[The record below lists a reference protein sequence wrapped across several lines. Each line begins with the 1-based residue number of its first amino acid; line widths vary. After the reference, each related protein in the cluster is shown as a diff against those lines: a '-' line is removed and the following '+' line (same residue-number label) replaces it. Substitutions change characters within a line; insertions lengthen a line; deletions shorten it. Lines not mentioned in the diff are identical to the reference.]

1 MKTLIRFLFIA
12 GCIALFAT
20 CQKTDQ
26 VMDDLSGV
34 ELKNAPVVPVFP
46 VEPNGVD
53 DTEAILQAFTD
64 AQAAGPG
71 AIVQL
76 SEGEFHLGFIEIHD
90 FCGIFKGAGQ
100 GKTVITAMNNLN
112 SQLLWDQHQVVTLM
126 KFVGGEVQICQ
137 MTIQSPPGKLSVTGP
152 PQGHIYSF
160 INFTTFT
167 ALYETRNDS
176 RSIHAVVD
184 HVSFIGQTLAGGPG
198 ITKGYNCAYAIH
210 AGWDCYGLTDLPRE
224 KVNLT
229 VTNSIFDTFY
239 YGIVAEGVK
248 NCQFTIGKSTRGN
261 LFKNSDAGF
270 GIYQYRDIE
279 VVGEGNTFDMNP
291 GATYGIELHDG
302 YDSYYPFFRA
312 ETATVPSTFNIGFNV
327 FNMPRS
333 RYALYIN
340 NVRRLSPVLE
350 IPSVYQVRN
359 NVFCMENGLGYSR
372 GITCY
377 RTKGMVIRNN
387 RFTGPGNIGIYL
399 LNDNIEG
406 LILGNN
412 FSETEF
418 SSSAVYLHSTTK
430 NWAVVGGDLIGRIIN
445 NGTGNVITGMT
456 VSTSD
461 VSLGEMIS
469 DDLPE
474 MNHIMH

>member
-1 MKTLIRFLFIA
+1 MKTSIRLLLLGAIT
-12 GCIALFAT
+12 GLLFACSESPQT
-20 CQKTDQ
+20 GDE
-26 VMDDLSGV
+26 LSGV
-34 ELKNAPVVPVFP
+34 ELKKAPVVPVFQ

-64 AQAAGPG
+64 AKAAGPG
-71 AIVQL
+71 SIVQL

-112 SQLLWDQHQVVTLM
+112 SQLLWDQHKIVTLM
-126 KFVGGEVQICQ
+126 KFAGGEVKICQ

-152 PQGHIYSF
+152 PQGHIGSF
-160 INFTTFT
+160 INFTTYT
-167 ALYETRNDS
+167 STYELRNDS
-176 RSIHAVVD
+176 RSINAAVD
-184 HVSFIGQTLAGGPG
+184 HVTFIGQPLAGAPG
-198 ITKGYNCAYAIH
+198 RVNCAYAIH
-210 AGWDCYGLTDLPRE
+210 AGWDCWNMTDLPRE

-239 YGIVAEGVK
+239 SGIVAEGVK
-248 NCQFTIGKSTRGN
+248 NGQFTVGLNTRGN
-261 LFKNSDAGF
+261 LFKNSDYGF
-270 GIYQYRDIE
+270 GFYQYRDME
-279 VVGEGNTFDMNP
+279 VVVEGNTFDMNP
-291 GATYGIELHDG
+291 GGTYGIELHDG

-340 NVRRLSPVLE
+340 NLRRMSPVLE

-359 NVFCMENGLGYSR
+359 NVFFMENGLGYSR

-399 LNDNIEG
+399 VNDNIEG

-430 NWAVVGGDLIGRIIN
+430 NWAVVGGDIIDRVIN